1 MMMTALMVIAVGIAV
16 SAGIFGLISLMEKPE
31 NRDLERRL
39 DALVAS
45 RGGSNELQRLNLVQ
59 EMDSESEQRLLQW
72 LGKFGD
78 VEAFLEQANIR
89 VPVKKL
95 LLIIGGLGL
104 FGLVATGLSPL
115 PVYLSPIAA
124 ASLAG
129 IPLLW
134 LHLRRQRRLAKFTKQ
149 LPEAL
154 DLVSRSLRAGHSL
167 GAGIGMVSSEME
179 EPLKSEFGRV
189 FEEQNLGISLEE
201 ALQGMAKR
209 VPTMD
214 VRFFATAVT
223 LQRSTGGDLVEIME
237 KISHLIRSRFRL
249 AGQIQA
255 LTGEGRIS
263 GLVLLALP
271 PGLFVLMLVLNREY
285 AMMLFTAPDG
295 RRLLAGTIVMQLL
308 GAAVIR
314 KIIDIK
320 V

>member
-1 MMMTALMVIAVGIAV
+1 MLTALVVIAVGITV
-16 SAGIFGLISLMEKPE
+16 SAGIFGLMSLVEKPE

-45 RGGSNELQRLNLVQ
+45 REGGTALQSLKLVQ
-59 EMDSESEQRLLQW
+59 EVESESEQRLLEW

-78 VEAFLEQANIR
+78 VQMFLEQASIR
-89 VPVKKL
+89 MPVKKL
-95 LLIIGGLGL
+95 LLIIGGLSV
-104 FGLVATGLSPL
+104 FGLVAFGLTPL
-115 PVYLSPIAA
+115 PIYLSPVAA
-124 ASLAG
+124 ISLG
-129 IPLLW
+129 GLPLLW

-167 GAGIGMVSSEME
+167 GAGIGMVSTEMD

-201 ALQGMAKR
+201 ALQGMAVR

-271 PGLFVLMLVLNREY
+271 PGLFVLMLVMNREY
-285 AMMLFTAPDG
+285 AMMLFTDPDG

>member
-1 MMMTALMVIAVGIAV
+1 MMFTALVVIAVGIAV
-16 SAGIFGLISLMEKPE
+16 SAGIFGLMSLLEKPE

-39 DALVAS
+39 DAIVAS
-45 RGGSNELQRLNLVQ
+45 RGGAGTLQTLNLVQ
-59 EMDSESEQRLLQW
+59 ESESESDQRLLEW

-78 VEAFLEQANIR
+78 VEMFLDQANIR
-89 VPVKKL
+89 MPVRKL
-95 LLIIGGLGL
+95 LLIIGGLAI
-104 FGLVATGLSPL
+104 FGLVASGLSPL

-124 ASLAG
+124 FSLGG

-167 GAGIGMVSSEME
+167 GAGIGMVSSEMD
-179 EPLKSEFGRV
+179 EPLKREFGRV

-237 KISHLIRSRFRL
+237 KISNLIRSRFRL

-271 PGLFVLMLVLNREY
+271 PGLFVLMLVMNRDY
-285 AMMLFTAPDG
+285 AMMLFTDPDG